1 LNVSGNL
8 LMKIVLVIA
17 VVYEAIE
24 VILMMLWA
32 GR

>member
-17 VVYEAIE
+17 AVYEAIK